1 MTNTHK
7 DKIYNVKV
15 GDYVS
20 FFSPGAGAVVGI
32 VDDILP
38 SQQDFPMRSRIFLD
52 SDRNVLNPYPDAGT
66 DVKILT
72 EGPKPPPSPEDIA
85 YQKKEDEAFEEFKA
99 KPNGSGYML
108 YSHKSTGTVLIKVG
122 EYEWLHYDYSG
133 YGGYE
138 AHVIGQDEAFFSY
151 LWDEEE
157 AEITADELEV
167 SGLE

>member
-1 MTNTHK
+1 MKHN
-7 DKIYNVKV
+7 DKIYDVKV
-15 GDYVS
+15 GDEVS
-20 FFSPGAGAVVGI
+20 FFTPGAGAVTGV
-32 VDDILP
+32 VSEILP
-38 SQQDFPMRSRIFLD
+38 SQQAFPLRSRIFID
-52 SDRNVLNPYPDAGT
+52 ADRNVLNLYPDGGT
-66 DVKILT
+66 DVRIITKA
-72 EGPKPPPSPEDIA
+72 PPSPEDIA
-85 YQKKEDEAFEEFKA
+85 YQKKENEAFEEFKS

-108 YSHKSTGTVLIKVG
+108 YSHKSTGTVLIKIG

-138 AHVIGQDEAFFSY
+138 AHVIGHEEAFFSH